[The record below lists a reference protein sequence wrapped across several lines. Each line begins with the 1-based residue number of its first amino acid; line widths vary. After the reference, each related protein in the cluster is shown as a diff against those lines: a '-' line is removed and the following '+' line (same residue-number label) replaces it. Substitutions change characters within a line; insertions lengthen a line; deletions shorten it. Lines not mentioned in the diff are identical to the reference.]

1 MKCKPR
7 VRWMIAAAVLGISTT
22 AAMAE
27 DAAVKFN
34 QVKVFAENTTASD
47 TVTSLSKGEKVQVLA
62 RQGPWVKVSA
72 GGKQGW
78 ISANSLGDPKGK
90 SMFAGLGE
98 AAGKVSGSDSAS
110 GSAAGKGGLPSE
122 QWAQSKNLSR
132 AGLQRM
138 MALRETVGGGEIKT
152 FDTEG
157 NVGIGKK

>member
-1 MKCKPR
+1 MKSKPR

-34 QVKVFAENTTASD
+34 QAKVFTEKSVASD
-47 TVTSLSKGEKVQVLA
+47 TVISLTKGEKVQVLA
-62 RQGPWVKVSA
+62 REGAWAKISA

-78 ISANSLGDPKGK
+78 ISANAVGDPKGK
-90 SMFAGLGE
+90 SGFAGLGE
-98 AAGKVSGSDSAS
+98 VAGKVSGSESAS

-138 MALRETVGGGEIKT
+138 MALRDTVGGSEIKT
-152 FDTEG
+152 FDIDG

>member
-7 VRWMIAAAVLGISTT
+7 VRWMIAAAVLGVSTT
-22 AAMAE
+22 AAFAE
-27 DAAVKFN
+27 DATIKFN
-34 QVKVFAENTTASD
+34 QAKVLTDKFTGSD
-47 TVTSLSKGEKVQVLA
+47 TVTSLSKGDKVQVLA
-62 RQGPWVKVSA
+62 REGAWAKVSA

-90 SMFAGLGE
+90 GMFAGAGE
-98 AAGKVSGSDSAS
+98 IAGKMSGSDSAS
-110 GSAAGKGGLPSE
+110 DSAAGKGGLPSE
-122 QWAQSKNLSR
+122 KWAQSKNMSR

-138 MALRETVGGGEIKT
+138 MALRDTVSGSEIKS

>member
-1 MKCKPR
+1 MKCKRQR
-7 VRWMIAAAVLGISTT
+7 VRWIIAAAVLGISTT

-27 DAAVKFN
+27 DATIKFN
-34 QVKVFAENTTASD
+34 QAKVFAENTTASD
-47 TVTSLSKGEKVQVLA
+47 TVISLSKGQKVQVLA
-62 RQGPWVKVSA
+62 RQGAWAKVSA

-78 ISANSLGDPKGK
+78 ISANSLGDPKAK

-98 AAGKVSGSDSAS
+98 AAGNVSGSDSAS

-138 MALRETVGGGEIKT
+138 LNGRGR
-152 FDTEG
+152 FRP
-157 NVGIGKK
+157 